1 MVYKRGMRFSRA
13 ETLCNELLHQFEGL
27 HFNRDPGSWMNQSDR
42 CSSIWLPI
50 LTAVKIILNLQTV
63 RYYTVRQKKIKPEL
77 SLLNVLFMY
86 RACGYLGQWVHCSGR
101 RSAIA
106 LVGFVWEEMQWRS
119 SLRQS
124 QLKNRQFNLLN
135 RIISPAPPALF
146 GKRPTQVIKFYRQTG
161 KLGLLFGFIR
171 ST

>member
-1 MVYKRGMRFSRA
+1 MTNIIPGRFTILGDRLLSNHPLYIWYCLFNQWSDTPVKKFIAHMDREWRMVYKRGMRFSRA

-86 RACGYLGQWVHCSGR
+86 RACGYLGQWVHCSRR

-106 LVGFVWEEMQWRS
+106 LVGFV
-119 SLRQS
+119 
-124 QLKNRQFNLLN
+124 
-135 RIISPAPPALF
+135 
-146 GKRPTQVIKFYRQTG
+146 
-161 KLGLLFGFIR
+161 
-171 ST
+171 